1 MPTGHRNLVAWQRGM
16 DLAAS
21 VYTLSKPLRQAK
33 HADLASQLQ
42 RAAVSIPANI
52 AEGKGRGTPAEFA
65 RFLTIALG
73 SLREVETLLMVAD
86 GLGVIKKETFLDLQ
100 KQADE
105 VGKVLF
111 GLERATRSR
120 RSESRCPKP
129 KADA

>member
-1 MPTGHRNLVAWQRGM
+1 M

-21 VYTLSKPLRQAK
+21 IYTLTRPLRQQK

-52 AEGKGRGTPAEFA
+52 AEGKGRGSAAEFA

-73 SLREVETLLMVAD
+73 SLREVETLLQVAD
-86 GLGVIKKETFLDLQ
+86 GLGVIQKETFLDLQ

-111 GLERATRSR
+111 GLEKATRRR
-120 RSESRCPKP
+120 RSDGQRPKP
-129 KADA
+129 RAES